1 MKENDTVI
9 ISKKEAVNIELHLN
23 EYDKGVMSDFQKEFL
38 NEELAQLPPLE
49 EGQVSIN
56 GIYTFDMG
64 DKIEV
69 SVYLRNGLTNQIN
82 FDKVPLLIVNKN
94 GDILAKQIMYM
105 QEFGMLPPLT
115 ARPYKVYFDK
125 ANVFVDTIPMDDWKI
140 QFENSV
146 SAISTVKIEFED
158 MPENM
163 DHDLKNSFIKFLNK
177 LPLIK
182 AGDVNVEVFKTE
194 KRMDNSI
201 SIVVLIRN
209 GCDKV
214 INLEKLPILVEDL
227 QGEVVAKGIFETQNV
242 NVNPHKAK
250 IYELVITEESIVN
263 KDYDINNCKVHFKA

>member
-1 MKENDTVI
+1 MKENDTAI
-9 ISKKEAVNIELHLN
+9 TSEKESLDIELHLN
-23 EYDKGVMSDFQKEFL
+23 EYDKGVMSDFQKQFL

-69 SVYLRNGLTNQIN
+69 SAYLRNGLSNQIN
-82 FDKVPLLIVNKN
+82 FDKVPLVIVNKN
-94 GDILAKQIMYM
+94 GDILAKQTMHM
-105 QEFGMLPPLT
+105 QEFGILPSYS
-115 ARPYKVYFDK
+115 ARAHKFYFDK
-125 ANVFVDTIPMDDWKI
+125 ENVFVDTIPMDDWKI

-146 SAISTVKIEFED
+146 SAINTVKIEFED
-158 MPENM
+158 MPESM
-163 DHDLKNSFIKFLNK
+163 DHDLKNNFIKFLDM
-177 LPLIK
+177 LPYIK
-182 AGDVNVEVFKTE
+182 AGDVNVDVFKTE

-214 INLEKLPILVEDL
+214 INLEKLPILIEDL
-227 QGEVVAKGIFETQNV
+227 QGEIVAKGIFETQNV

-250 IYELVITEESIVN
+250 IYELVITEDYIDN
-263 KDYDINNCKVHFKA
+263 KDYDINSCKVHFKA

>member
-1 MKENDTVI
+1 MKANNTII
-9 ISKKEAVNIELHLN
+9 ISEKEALNIELHLN

-38 NEELAQLPPLE
+38 NEELAQLPPIE

-69 SVYLRNGLTNQIN
+69 SAYLRNGLSNQIN
-82 FDKVPLLIVNKN
+82 FDKVPLVIVNKN
-94 GDILAKQIMYM
+94 GDILAKQTMHM
-105 QEFGMLPPLT
+105 QEFGILPSYS
-115 ARPYKVYFDK
+115 ARAHKFYFDK
-125 ANVFVDTIPMDDWKI
+125 ENVFVDTIPMDDWKI

-146 SAISTVKIEFED
+146 SAINTVKIEFED

-163 DHDLKNSFIKFLNK
+163 DHDLKNSFIKFLDM
-177 LPLIK
+177 LPYIK
-182 AGDVNVEVFKTE
+182 AGDVSVEVFKTE

-214 INLEKLPILVEDL
+214 INLEKLPILIEDL
-227 QGEVVAKGIFETQNV
+227 QGELVAKGIFETQNV

-250 IYELVITEESIVN
+250 IYELVITEDYIDN
-263 KDYDINNCKVHFKA
+263 KDYDINSCKVHFRA

>member
-1 MKENDTVI
+1 MKEKDTVI
-9 ISKKEAVNIELHLN
+9 ISEKEALNIELHLN

-49 EGQVSIN
+49 DGQVSIN

-69 SVYLRNGLTNQIN
+69 NVYLRNGLTNQIN
-82 FDKVPLLIVNKN
+82 FDKVPLVIVNKN
-94 GDILAKQIMYM
+94 GDILAKQTMHM
-105 QEFGMLPPLT
+105 QGFGILPSYS
-115 ARPYKVYFDK
+115 ARAHKFYFDK
-125 ANVFVDTIPMDDWKI
+125 ENVFVDTIPMDDWKI

-146 SAISTVKIEFED
+146 SAINTIKIEFED

-163 DHDLKNSFIKFLNK
+163 DHDLKNNFIQFLDM
-177 LPLIK
+177 LPYIK

-227 QGEVVAKGIFETQNV
+227 QGEIVASGIFETQNV

-250 IYELVITEESIVN
+250 IYELVITDDNIVN
-263 KDYDINNCKVHFKA
+263 KDYDIDNCKVHFRA

>member
-1 MKENDTVI
+1 MSENDTVI
-9 ISKKEAVNIELHLN
+9 ISEKEAVNIELHLN

-56 GIYTFDMG
+56 GIYTFDKG

-69 SVYLRNGLTNQIN
+69 SVYLRNGLSNQIN
-82 FDKVPLLIVNKN
+82 FDKVPLIIVNKN
-94 GDILAKQIMYM
+94 GDILAKQVMHM
-105 QEFGMLPPLT
+105 QEFGILPAYS
-115 ARPYKVYFDK
+115 ARAHKFYFDK
-125 ANVFVDTIPMDDWKI
+125 ENVFVDTIPMDDWKI
-140 QFENSV
+140 QFENSI
-146 SAISTVKIEFED
+146 SAINTVKIEFED

-163 DHDLKNSFIKFLNK
+163 DHDLKTSFVKFLNM
-177 LPLIK
+177 LPYIK
-182 AGDVNVEVFKTE
+182 AGDVNVEVFKIE

-209 GCDKV
+209 ECDKV

-250 IYELVITEESIVN
+250 IYELVITEDYIVN